1 MARYGYTLLGEGHGP
16 RELMALAQ
24 RSEQAGFDFV
34 AASDHYHPWV
44 PEQRHS
50 PYVWSVLGAVA
61 ARTEQV
67 DLITMVTC
75 PTIRYHP
82 AVVAQKAATMAVMS
96 GGRFTLGVGAGE
108 RLNEHVVGRGWPPVD
123 VRHEMLEEAL
133 EVMRLLW
140 RGGYRSHRGRYF
152 TVEDARV
159 FDLPEQPVPVAV
171 ATSGAASVDIAAR
184 LGDGLIAIE
193 PNPKLVEGFRR
204 GGGQKKPAWGQLAVS
219 FADDAREAL
228 RLAHQRFRWASLG
241 WKVMAELPNPV
252 NFGAATTAVTPDAL
266 AEIIPCGADPDRYV
280 EAVKQFTDAGFD
292 RVAVVQIGDDHEG
305 FFRFF
310 AEELRPRFESRQPA
324 TASPPTS

>member
-1 MARYGYTLLGEGHGP
+1 MTQYGYTLLGEGHGP
-16 RELMALAQ
+16 EELVALAQ
-24 RSEQAGFDFV
+24 RSETAGFDFV

-61 ARTEQV
+61 ATTERV
-67 DLITMVTC
+67 DLMTMVTC
-75 PTIRYHP
+75 PILRYHP

-123 VRHEMLEEAL
+123 VRHEMLAEAL

-140 RGGYRSHRGRYF
+140 RGGYRSHRGRHF
-152 TVEDARV
+152 RLEDARV
-159 FDLPEQPVPVAV
+159 FDLPDSPVPVAV
-171 ATSGAASVDIAAR
+171 ATSGAASVDIAGR

-193 PNPKLVEGFRR
+193 PNRRLVEGFRA
-204 GGGQKKPAWGQLAVS
+204 GGGEDKPAWGQIAVS
-219 FADDAREAL
+219 FADDDQEAR
-228 RLAHQRFRWASLG
+228 RLAHQRFRWGALG

-252 NFGAATTAVTPDAL
+252 NFDAATAAVTPDAL
-266 AEIIPCGADPDRYV
+266 AEVIPCGADPERYV
-280 EAVKQFTDAGFD
+280 QAVGQFTDAGFD
-292 RVAVVQIGDDHEG
+292 RVALVQVGDDHEG

-310 AEELRPRFESRQPA
+310 TDELRPRLESRQPA
-324 TASPPTS
+324 